1 MEDEFTKQLM
11 GSSVANGIFLIL
23 YVLIKCCRDKV
34 KHSHCKSLC
43 CEIDTDM
50 KSTTRMN
57 ELSVSISEND
67 RKTRKRKESFSNS
80 SEKIKAQ
87 IV

>member
-1 MEDEFTKQLM
+1 MDDEFTKQLM

-23 YVLIKCCRDKV
+23 FVLIKCCRDKV
-34 KHSHCKSLC
+34 KHSHCKSGC

-50 KSTTRMN
+50 KSTRRDN
-57 ELSVSISEND
+57 DFSVSISENA
-67 RKTRKRKESFSNS
+67 RKKRKRQRSFSENS
-80 SEKIKAQ
+80 EEIEAQ